1 MKKNFVALGLCW
13 ILIFSTTVMA
23 QQTQA
28 TSTNWPNT
36 DWNDVRQLLVG
47 EKIAVERKD
56 GKKLRGKTVSVSDA
70 ELVLERKKRPET
82 LKRDEVRK
90 VWRIAPP
97 SRVKQTIFGGLG
109 LVGGILAGTF
119 IAVNL
124 GFKQCG
130 GSCAD
135 EGTGM
140 IAALIGLP
148 VAGALGGRALAG
160 GGKLTLFYSVP

>member
-1 MKKNFVALGLCW
+1 MKKSFVALGLCW
-13 ILIFSTTVMA
+13 AMIFSTTVMA

-28 TSTNWPNT
+28 PSTNWPSANW
-36 DWNDVRQLLVG
+36 DDVRLLLVG

-56 GKKLRGKTVSVSDA
+56 GKKLKGKTVSVSDA
-70 ELVLERKKRPET
+70 ELVLERKKKPDIIQ
-82 LKRDEVRK
+82 RDQVRK

-97 SRVKQTIFGGLG
+97 SRARKAVFGSLG
-109 LVGGILAGTF
+109 LAAGVLAGTA

-135 EGTGM
+135 EGTGVV
-140 IAALIGLP
+140 AALIGLP
-148 VAGALGGRALAG
+148 VVGVFGGRALAR
-160 GGKLTLFYSVP
+160 GKHILIYAAP